1 MKLTSNGLMVVAL
14 VFVHASTVILGE
26 SAVAA
31 SLRIERVTVVSP
43 ERAQHL
49 RNATVVVRDDR
60 IVSVDEGSGEPATAD
75 ETVIDG
81 NGLYLTPGLID
92 SHVHLAGIP
101 GMTPAQEQEHPDVA
115 RAARAQFPR
124 SYLLYGYTTLVD
136 LISTPE
142 ELAQWNSS
150 DAHPDAVF
158 CGATPVIGG
167 YGISRSVSPEEL
179 WRRYP
184 YMLVQ
189 PGEESK
195 VPNGID
201 AATRTPQAVVTR
213 MKADGAI
220 CVKAFAENGFGP
232 RTDLPMIKLE
242 TARELVRAAH
252 AAGLPVFMHANAAD
266 MQAFALEA
274 GADIIA
280 HGMWH
285 WEAPPAATPPAEA
298 PALGTVSSAV
308 KTILD
313 DVVARKVGWQPTLQV
328 LYGEHDMF
336 DPGYLANPAL
346 ARVNPAALIEWY
358 RQPAPEGQWYRDAF
372 ASNLPKNADGSAKSA
387 DQLWTVIQA
396 FYAPLLAQQ
405 TNAAAYVAQ
414 HRGNVLFGTDTP
426 SSPTYANPPGLNGF
440 IEMRRWFAAGITPA
454 EIFRAATLANAE
466 ALRLE
471 QNIGTVQ
478 AGKRANLLLMREDPT
493 QSVDAYASI
502 VKVVIGGRVLDASEL
517 IANRAQRN

>member
-1 MKLTSNGLMVVAL
+1 MKLNCNGLMIAVFAFAL
-14 VFVHASTVILGE
+14 ALAIVLGE
-26 SAVAA
+26 SAVAQ
-31 SLRIERVTVVSP
+31 SLRIERVTVISP
-43 ERAQHL
+43 ERTQPL
-49 RNATVVVRDDR
+49 RDATVLVRDDR
-60 IVSVDEGSGEPATAD
+60 IVSVAEDTGAPAAAD
-75 ETVIDG
+75 DTVIDG
-81 NGLYLTPGLID
+81 SGLYLTPGLID
-92 SHVHLAGIP
+92 SHVHLGEIA
-101 GMTPAQEQEHPDVA
+101 GMTPAQEQTHPDIA
-115 RAARAQFPR
+115 TAARAQIPR

-142 ELAQWNSS
+142 QIARWNAS
-150 DAHPDAVF
+150 AARPDAVF

-167 YGISRSVSPEEL
+167 YGVSRSVPPEEL

-195 VPNGID
+195 VPSGID
-201 AATRTPQAVVTR
+201 PATRTPQAVIAR

-220 CVKAFAENGFGP
+220 CVKAFAEDGFGP
-232 RTDLPMIKLE
+232 RTGLPMIKLE
-242 TARELVRAAH
+242 TAKELVRAAH
-252 AAGLPVFMHANAAD
+252 AAGLQVFMHANAAD

-285 WEAPPAATPPAEA
+285 WEAPPAARALTTAQ
-298 PALGTVSSAV
+298 ALGTVSPAV
-308 KTILD
+308 QKILD
-313 DVVARKVGWQPTLQV
+313 EVVARKVGWQPTLQV

-336 DPGYLANPAL
+336 DPSYLAAAAL
-346 ARVNPAALIEWY
+346 ARVNPASLIEWY
-358 RQPAPEGQWYRDAF
+358 REPAPEGQWYRDTF
-372 ASNLPKNADGSAKSA
+372 AANFPRNADGSSRSA
-387 DQLWTVIQA
+387 DEQWTMTQA

-405 TNAAAYVAQ
+405 TNAAAYVSQ

-440 IEMRRWFAAGITPA
+440 IEMHRWIDAGMTPA
-454 EIFRAATLANAE
+454 EVFRAATLANAE
-466 ALRLE
+466 ALRLT
-471 QNIGTVQ
+471 QSIGTVQ

-502 VKVVIGGRVLDASEL
+502 VKVIIGGRVLDASDL
-517 IANRAQRN
+517 IASR

>member
-1 MKLTSNGLMVVAL
+1 MISRCVAAL
-14 VFVHASTVILGE
+14 VFVHASAVILGE
-26 SAVAA
+26 SAAAA
-31 SLRIERVTVVSP
+31 SLRIERVTVISP
-43 ERAQHL
+43 ERTQPL
-49 RNATVVVRDDR
+49 RNATVIVRDDR
-60 IVSVDEGSGEPATAD
+60 IVSVDADTSAPAAAD

-92 SHVHLAGIP
+92 SHVHLDGIP
-101 GMTPAQEQEHPDVA
+101 GMTPAQEQAHPDIA
-115 RAARAQFPR
+115 AAARAQFPR
-124 SYLLYGYTTLVD
+124 SYLLYGFTTLVD

-142 ELAQWNSS
+142 QMARWNAS
-150 DAHPDAVF
+150 DVHPDTVF

-167 YGISRSVSPEEL
+167 YGVSRAVSPEEL
-179 WRRYP
+179 WRQYP

-189 PGEESK
+189 SGEESK

-201 AATRTPQAVVTR
+201 PATRTPRAVVAR

-232 RTDLPMIKLE
+232 RTDVPMIQLK

-274 GADIIA
+274 GADVIA

-285 WEAPPAATPPAEA
+285 WEVPPPVPPPAVA
-298 PALGTVSSAV
+298 PAVGTVSPAV
-308 KTILD
+308 QKILD
-313 DVVARKVGWQPTLQV
+313 EVVARKVGWQPTLQV

-346 ARVNPAALIEWY
+346 ARVDPAVLIEWY

-372 ASNLPKNADGSAKSA
+372 AANFPKSA
-387 DQLWTVIQA
+387 DGGANRPDEQWTMIQS

-405 TNAAAYVAQ
+405 TNAAAYVSQ

-440 IEMRRWFAAGITPA
+440 IEMHRWVDAGMTPA
-454 EIFRAATLANAE
+454 EVFRAATLANAD
-466 ALRLE
+466 ALHLT

-493 QSVDAYASI
+493 QSVDAYASV
-502 VKVVIGGRVLDASEL
+502 VKVVIGGRVLDVSDL
-517 IANRAQRN
+517 IASRAPRN